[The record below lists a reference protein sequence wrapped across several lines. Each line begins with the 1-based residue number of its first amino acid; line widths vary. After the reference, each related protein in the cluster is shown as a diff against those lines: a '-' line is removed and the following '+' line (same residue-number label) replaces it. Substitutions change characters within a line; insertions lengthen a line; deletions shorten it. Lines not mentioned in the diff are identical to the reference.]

1 PRARADAL
9 SGRLL
14 AAGLGRRYTAPASAI
29 FSRPRIQPRSKRNLV
44 AQTAA
49 STIPRRGDPTQ
60 SAPWSICPRFDGAPA
75 WKRRIAPGAAQRGSD
90 HGSRGLFVTPSVG
103 SNRRSDRSFWRQ
115 TSRLPSE
122 HRVLKTRRGWGDAR
136 SGGRGAQG
144 RACLG

>member
-90 HGSRGLFVTPSVG
+90 YGSWRLFVTPSVG
-103 SNRRSDRSFWRQ
+103 STAMSA
-115 TSRLPSE
+115 SRPKATLSI
-122 HRVLKTRRGWGDAR
+122 DAR
-136 SGGRGAQG
+136 SAWVEEGNGGA
-144 RACLG
+144 ATS